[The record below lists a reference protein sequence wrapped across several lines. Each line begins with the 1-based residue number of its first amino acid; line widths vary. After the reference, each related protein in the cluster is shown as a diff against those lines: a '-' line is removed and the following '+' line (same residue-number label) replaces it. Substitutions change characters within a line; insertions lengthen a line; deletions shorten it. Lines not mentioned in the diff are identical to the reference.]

1 MDDLL
6 ERYRP
11 AMEDEIAQLEMRGDE
26 LWDLLQDPTLP
37 PLDRDELAR
46 ELDENTHRLME
57 IERQAMEELVWLMR
71 RMAEFDC
78 DSDDAESCDSESIGP
93 DEYDRE
99 GVIIYGQP
107 DFM

>member
-26 LWDLLQDPTLP
+26 IWDLLQDPTLP

-46 ELDENTHRLME
+46 ELDANTRRLME
-57 IERQAMEELVWLMR
+57 IEREAMEELVWLMR

-78 DSDDAESCDSESIGP
+78 DSDSCDSQSIEP

-99 GVIIYGQP
+99 GLIIYGQP